1 MPELRR
7 SLCPCAPNQ
16 TLLLTRSRDFV
27 GRSAA
32 VIVLNLRVAAESQ
45 PAEWPYTVLVS
56 DVLLDVAT
64 QDKGNLM
71 TELNK
76 FKKILENKRDEL
88 EKAVRNREAIS
99 IEKSADALDEVQH
112 AAERELAIRNL
123 DRESNLLR
131 NVRSALRR
139 IKDGSFGVCLHCEEE
154 ISPKRLTAVPW
165 AALCIQCQ
173 EQADRNQ
180 DSTNEMFDDMLVPA
194 A

>member
-1 MPELRR
+1 M
-7 SLCPCAPNQ
+7 
-16 TLLLTRSRDFV
+16 T
-27 GRSAA
+27 
-32 VIVLNLRVAAESQ
+32 
-45 PAEWPYTVLVS
+45 
-56 DVLLDVAT
+56 
-64 QDKGNLM
+64 K

-76 FKKILENKRDEL
+76 FKKILENKQDEL
-88 EKAVRNREAIS
+88 ERVVRNRDAIT

-139 IKDGSFGVCLHCEEE
+139 IEEGSFGTCLHCEEE
-154 ISPKRLTAVPW
+154 ISPKRLNAVPW
-165 AALCIQCQ
+165 AAFCIQCQ

-180 DSTNEMFDDMLVPA
+180 DEGNEMFEDMLVNA